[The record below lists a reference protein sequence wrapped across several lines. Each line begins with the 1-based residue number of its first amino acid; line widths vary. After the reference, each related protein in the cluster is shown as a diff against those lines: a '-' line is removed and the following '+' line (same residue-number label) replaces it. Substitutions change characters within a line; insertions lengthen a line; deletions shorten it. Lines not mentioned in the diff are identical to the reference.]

1 VSGAPEQPIEQR
13 RTATL
18 GLEMAWVY
26 RAILLAG
33 VVAII
38 ALGFLIDPLL
48 WPSRLHICGLIAAAL
63 LVLAIQPTLIAGFF
77 LARKIAS
84 QQLSASAQIGFL
96 AALKTYDRELDAALR
111 GLMWANPF
119 LARRAAPAL
128 SGSAQPTA
136 VLFLHGYFCNRG
148 VWLPTMKVI
157 AAHGYAVEALTLEPA
172 FGAIEDYAP
181 LIGSAITALLA
192 QALVTRVVLVGHS
205 MGAIAARC
213 YLEQS
218 EDGRVQRLICIGAPH
233 HGTLAA
239 AFGASRNTRQIRRDS
254 FWLDALNASRRF
266 PRERIC
272 NIYSAHDDIV
282 FPYGTSHL
290 EGADNREL
298 HGIGHV
304 SLLYHDEVRALIL
317 ECLDS
322 TGAPPD
328 GPR

>member
-1 VSGAPEQPIEQR
+1 MNGAPERQIELH
-13 RTATL
+13 RTATP
-18 GLEMAWVY
+18 GLEMAWIY

-33 VVAII
+33 GVAII
-38 ALGFLIDPLL
+38 AIGILIDPLL
-48 WPSRLHICGLIAAAL
+48 WPSRLHICGLIVAAL

-84 QQLSASAQIGFL
+84 QELSASAQIGLL

-128 SGSAQPTA
+128 SGSAQSTA

-157 AAHGYAVEALTLEPA
+157 AAHGYAVEAVTLEPA
-172 FGAIEDYAP
+172 FGAIEEYAP
-181 LIGSAITALLA
+181 QIGAAITALLA
-192 QALVTRVVLVGHS
+192 QAFVTRVVLVGHS

-213 YLEQS
+213 YLEQTQ
-218 EDGRVQRLICIGAPH
+218 DARVQRLICIGAPH

-239 AFGASRNTRQIRRDS
+239 AFGGSRNTRQIRRDS
-254 FWLDALNASRRF
+254 FWLDSLNASKRF
-266 PRERIC
+266 ARERVL

-322 TGAPPD
+322 IGSTPEM
-328 GPR
+328 PR